1 MIHFAFVF
9 IVVQGILTSWDV
21 EGKQFR
27 VDDLGYI
34 YGLDHQQIVRYDRNG
49 VQQFVYSRMDLG
61 NLGQFDPSDPL
72 RLLALFPETGTL
84 VVLDNTLSEQRVLRL
99 WDGGMGMPTWIAS
112 GVNQEFWVYDALNK
126 EVVRIDE
133 RMRRSASTG
142 YLPAVTRHD
151 PEIVGLAE
159 RHEQLLIADKLYGI
173 WIFDRFGTA
182 VRGIPIEGVT
192 GLQTHA
198 SGMTVI
204 TENGLLWLQYG
215 DLEPQMLP
223 IPFQGGQVDAD
234 HKRFYH
240 FVDGKLMIYP
250 R

>member
-1 MIHFAFVF
+1 MIYFTLAYIFL
-9 IVVQGILTSWDV
+9 QGMLSHWNVDGTD
-21 EGKQFR
+21 FR
-27 VDDLGYI
+27 VDDLGYV
-34 YGLDHQQIVRYDRNG
+34 YGLDQQKITRYDRDG
-49 VQQFVYSRMDLG
+49 VKQFVYSRMDLG
-61 NLGQFDPSDPL
+61 SLRQFDPSDPL

-99 WDGGMGMPTWIAS
+99 WDGGLGMPMWIAS

-133 RMRRSASTG
+133 RMRRTSSTG
-142 YLPAVTRHD
+142 YLPAVTGHD
-151 PEIVGLAE
+151 PELVGLAE
-159 RHEQLLIADKLYGI
+159 RHEQLLVADKHYGI

-182 VRGIPIEGVT
+182 VRSIPIAGIQ

-198 SGMTVI
+198 SGMAI
-204 TENGLLWLQYG
+204 TTDDGLLWLRYG
-215 DLEPQMLP
+215 DFEPQKLDLP
-223 IPFQGGQVDAD
+223 FVGGQVDAD
-234 HKRFYH
+234 HKRLYH